1 MRKGSQFAFVIRW
14 SWITKANCKPFLTAS
29 FCHFFLILLSWLWDH
44 VQIQQHKNKVRL
56 VARCAVEWLGGSV
69 GASSFGWFLGGFCW
83 LRIISDGFR
92 LFAILVIIPIS
103 HNTEKL
109 TLYYNH
115 GRMWFTEII
124 TFFHSKWKKQSK
136 KETARKG
143 LLLPCRLAVW
153 K

>member
-1 MRKGSQFAFVIRW
+1 MRKGSQFAFVIQW

-103 HNTEKL
+103 HHTEEV
-109 TLYYNH
+109 TLYYTH
-115 GRMWFTEII
+115 GRMWLTEII
-124 TFFHSKWKKQSK
+124 QFFIQSEKNKAKKKQREK
-136 KETARKG
+136 DYCCLVA
-143 LLLPCRLAVW
+143 
-153 K
+153 